1 LFTHKETGDNRTDGP
16 HELKRRIE
24 REIDKG
30 RVGGTWNMEPES
42 NWE

>member
-1 LFTHKETGDNRTDGP
+1 LFTHKETGDKRTDGP

-30 RVGGTWNMEPES
+30 KVGGTWNQKAIRNE
-42 NWE
+42 